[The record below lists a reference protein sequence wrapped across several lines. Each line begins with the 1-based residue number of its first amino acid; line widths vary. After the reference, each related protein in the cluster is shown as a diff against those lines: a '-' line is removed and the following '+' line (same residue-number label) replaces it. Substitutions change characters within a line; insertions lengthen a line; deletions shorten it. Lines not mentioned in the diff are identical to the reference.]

1 MVDVKRYKVY
11 ALYGDL
17 KKHLQLG
24 DRDDAAEA
32 VEQAIL
38 WDQLGIYGR
47 TLVQDHETGDVIAA
61 FQSGK
66 ALDPSKLTA

>member
-1 MVDVKRYKVY
+1 MDTFSHYRYRVY
-11 ALYGDL
+11 ALYGDR
-17 KKHLQLG
+17 KKHLVLA
-24 DRDDAAEA
+24 DRDDAAQA

-47 TLVQDHETGDVIAA
+47 TLVQDSETGDVLAA

-66 ALDPSKLTA
+66 PLDPGKL